1 MILDIGE
8 LHEWLDRLN
17 WGEGLR
23 APEIASQVRALGG
36 DLPAWVPLALEQL
49 PSDRLFRG
57 AGEVASY
64 VRHLMRSGV
73 LPGDPNLSPVQPPIG
88 YPDSPTGGAFPS
100 HATQHGVG
108 SGAGSGYTGS
118 DAQTGDSQEGV
129 DYTAEK

>member
-23 APEIASQVRALGG
+23 APGDRFTGARARRGTT
-36 DLPAWVPLALEQL
+36 AWVPLAVEQL

-73 LPGDPNLSPVQPPIG
+73 LPGDLKPFA
-88 YPDSPTGGAFPS
+88 GAAAGRLHRLADRARVS
-100 HATQHGVG
+100 VARDAARRGVG
-108 SGAGSGYTGS
+108 RGLGLHRLRRA
-118 DAQTGDSQEGV
+118 DRR
-129 DYTAEK
+129 